1 VEERVFTGRVSG
13 LINQLR
19 ESLRAL
25 ADVFG
30 NPGLRRLE
38 LAWVGSVT
46 GEWAYAIALAVYAYE
61 AGGATT
67 VGLVALLRF
76 LPSAVVAPFAAVLAD
91 RYPRQRVMLTADA
104 IRAGALAGAAVVAL
118 ADGPSPAVYVLA
130 ALVSVVSTAFQPA
143 QAALIPTLAR
153 DPQELT
159 AANVASSTIASV
171 GSFAGPALGGLL
183 LAVTSPGVVFAAT
196 AGAFVWSGLNVA
208 RIRAE
213 RPTRGEAGEEALH
226 REALAGFRA
235 IFAVP
240 SLRLVVGLYSAQT
253 LVAGA
258 LNVLVVV
265 AAFELLDLGRSGPG
279 LLNSAVGIGGLVG
292 AAVALGL
299 VGLRGLGT
307 AFALG
312 LVLWGLP
319 IVLIGAWPATAVAVV
334 FLGLLGVGNTLV
346 DVSGLTL
353 LQRTAPPDVL
363 ARVFGVLES
372 LVVGTIGLGAILAPV
387 LVSLFGV
394 RWALVA
400 TGLLLPVLALVTWAR
415 LRKIDERTVVPERGL
430 ELLRR
435 LPLFAPLPPATL
447 EHLAGSLLRIQAGA
461 GTEVTRQGDVGDRF
475 YLVDEGELEVRV
487 DGRAGGT
494 LGPGDY
500 FGEIA
505 LLRDVPRTATVTARI
520 DAALLALERDE
531 FVSAVSGHPA
541 SREAADAVVAARL
554 ARLRPGLAS
563 I

>member
-1 VEERVFTGRVSG
+1 VRD
-13 LINQLR
+13 LAAQLR

-46 GEWAYAIALAVYAYE
+46 GEWAYAVALAVFAYD
-61 AGGATT
+61 AGGATA
-67 VGLVALLRF
+67 VGVVALLRF
-76 LPSAVVAPFAAVLAD
+76 MPSAVVAPFAAVLAD
-91 RYPRQRVMLTADA
+91 RYPRQRIMLSADL
-104 IRAGALAGAAVVAL
+104 IRAGALAGAAAVAL
-118 ADGPSPAVYVLA
+118 ADGPAPAVYALA
-130 ALVSVVSTAFQPA
+130 ALVAVVSTAFQPA
-143 QAALIPTLAR
+143 QAALIPILAR
-153 DPQELT
+153 DPRELT
-159 AANVASSTIASV
+159 AANVASSTVESV
-171 GSFAGPALGGLL
+171 GSFAGPAIGGLL
-183 LAVTSPGVVFAAT
+183 LAVTSAGVVFAVT
-196 AGAFVWSGLNVA
+196 AGAFVWSALNVA
-208 RIRAE
+208 RIPASP
-213 RPTRGEAGEEALH
+213 PTREEGAEEALH

-235 IFAVP
+235 IFGVP

-265 AAFELLDLGRSGPG
+265 AALELLDLGRSGPG
-279 LLNSAVGIGGLVG
+279 LLNSAIGIGGLLG
-292 AAVALGL
+292 AGVALGL

-307 AFALG
+307 AFAFG

-319 IVLIGAWPATAVAVV
+319 LILFGAWPEAAPALL

-363 ARVFGVLES
+363 GRVFGVLES
-372 LVVGTIGLGAILAPV
+372 LVVGTLGLGAILAPV

-400 TGLLLPVLALVTWAR
+400 TGLLLPVLALASWAR
-415 LRKIDERTVVPERGL
+415 LHAIDERALVPEREL
-430 ELLRR
+430 ELLRG

-447 EHLAGSLLRIQAGA
+447 EHLAASLVRVRAAPGMEI
-461 GTEVTRQGDVGDRF
+461 TRQGEVGDRF
-475 YLVDEGELEVRV
+475 YVVDEGELDVTI
-487 DGRAGGT
+487 DGKPVST
-494 LGPGDY
+494 LGAGDH

-505 LLRDVPRTATVTARI
+505 LLREVPRTATVTART
-520 DAALLALERDE
+520 DASLLALERDE
-531 FVSAVSGHPA
+531 FVSAVTGHPA

-554 ARLRPGLAS
+554 GRLRPGLAS

>member
-1 VEERVFTGRVSG
+1 MRNLTA
-13 LINQLR
+13 QLR
-19 ESLRAL
+19 ESLGAL
-25 ADVFG
+25 RDVFR
-30 NPGLRRLE
+30 NPGLRRLQ
-38 LAWVGSVT
+38 LAWIGSVT
-46 GEWAYAIALAVYAYE
+46 GDWAYAIALGVFAYE
-61 AGGATT
+61 AGGATA

-91 RYPRQRVMLTADA
+91 RYSRQRVMLAADA
-104 IRAGALAGAAVVAL
+104 IRAAALAGAATVAL
-118 ADGPSPAVYVLA
+118 ADGPAPVVYALA
-130 ALVSVVSTAFQPA
+130 ALVAVVSTAFQPA

-153 DPQELT
+153 DPRELT
-159 AANVASSTIASV
+159 AANVASSTIESV
-171 GSFAGPALGGLL
+171 GSFLGPAIGGLL

-196 AGAFVWSGLNVA
+196 AGAFVWSALNVA
-208 RIRAE
+208 RIPST
-213 RPTRGEAGEEALH
+213 PTAREDVVEEALH
-226 REALAGFRA
+226 REVLAGFRA

-265 AAFELLDLGRSGPG
+265 AALELLDLGRSGPG
-279 LLNSAVGIGGLVG
+279 LLNSAVGIGGLIG
-292 AAVALGL
+292 AAITLGL

-307 AFALG
+307 AFAFG

-319 IVLIGAWPATAVAVV
+319 LVLFGAWPTTGAAIL
-334 FLGLLGVGNTLV
+334 FLGLLGIGNTLV

-353 LQRTAPPDVL
+353 LQRTAPPEVL
-363 ARVFGVLES
+363 GRVFGVLES
-372 LVVGTIGLGAILAPV
+372 LVVGTLGLGAIIAP
-387 LVSLFGV
+387 LLISLFGV

-400 TGLLLPVLALVTWAR
+400 TGLLLPALALASWAR
-415 LRKIDERTVVPERGL
+415 LRRIDAQTVVPEHEL
-430 ELLRR
+430 ERLRR

-447 EHLAGSLLRIQAGA
+447 EHLAGNLVRVPAAA
-461 GTEVTRQGDVGDRF
+461 GTEITRQGDVGDRF
-475 YLVDEGELEVRV
+475 YLVDEGEVDVISDGEVV
-487 DGRAGGT
+487 ST

-505 LLRDVPRTATVTARI
+505 LLRDVPRTATVTART

-541 SREAADAVVAARL
+541 SLEAADAVVAARL
-554 ARLRPGLAS
+554 GRLRPGLAS

>member
-1 VEERVFTGRVSG
+1 VKG
-13 LINQLR
+13 LVDQLR

-25 ADVFG
+25 GDVFG
-30 NPGLRRLE
+30 NPGLRRLQF
-38 LAWVGSVT
+38 AWIGSVT
-46 GEWAYAIALAVYAYE
+46 GDWAYAIALGVFAYE
-61 AGGATT
+61 AGGATA

-91 RYPRQRVMLTADA
+91 RYPRQRVMLAADA
-104 IRAGALAGAAVVAL
+104 IRAAALAGAATVAL
-118 ADGPSPAVYVLA
+118 AGGPVAVVYALA
-130 ALVSVVSTAFQPA
+130 ALVAVVSTAFQPA

-153 DPQELT
+153 DPRELT
-159 AANVASSTIASV
+159 AANVASSTIESV
-171 GSFAGPALGGLL
+171 GGLL

-208 RIRAE
+208 RIPAT
-213 RPTRGEAGEEALH
+213 PPARGEVAEEALH
-226 REALAGFRA
+226 REVLAGFRA

-240 SLRLVVGLYSAQT
+240 SLRLVVCLYSAQT

-258 LNVLVVV
+258 LNVLLIV
-265 AAFELLDLGRSGPG
+265 AAIELLDLGRSGPG
-279 LLNSAVGIGGLVG
+279 LLNSAVGIGGIIG

-307 AFALG
+307 AFAFG

-319 IVLIGAWPATAVAVV
+319 LILFGAWPETAAAIV

-353 LQRTAPPDVL
+353 LQRTAPEEVL
-363 ARVFGVLES
+363 GRVFGVLES
-372 LVVGTIGLGAILAPV
+372 LVVGTLGLGAIIAP
-387 LVSLFGV
+387 LLISLFGV

-400 TGLLLPVLALVTWAR
+400 TGLLLPALALVSWAR
-415 LRKIDERTVVPERGL
+415 LRRIDERTVVPEREL
-430 ELLRR
+430 ELLRS

-447 EHLAGSLLRIQAGA
+447 EHLARSLVRVPAAA
-461 GTEVTRQGDVGDRF
+461 GTQITRQGEVGDRF
-475 YLVDEGELEVRV
+475 YLVDNGEMDVLIEGEVISS
-487 DGRAGGT
+487 
-494 LGPGDY
+494 LGPGDH

-505 LLRDVPRTATVTARI
+505 LLRDVPRTATVTART
-520 DAALLALERDE
+520 DASLLALERDE
-531 FVSAVSGHPA
+531 FVSAVSGHPV

-554 ARLRPGLAS
+554 GRLRPGLAS

>member
-1 VEERVFTGRVSG
+1 MAD
-13 LINQLR
+13 QLR

-25 ADVFG
+25 ADVFR

-46 GEWAYAIALAVYAYE
+46 GEWAYVVALAVYAYE
-61 AGGATT
+61 AGGATA

-76 LPSAVVAPFAAVLAD
+76 LPSAAVAPFAAVLAD
-91 RYPRQRVMLTADA
+91 RYSRQRVMLTADA
-104 IRAGALAGAAVVAL
+104 IRAVALAGAAAVAL
-118 ADGPSPAVYVLA
+118 ADGPAPALYALA
-130 ALVSVVSTAFQPA
+130 ALVAVVSTAFQPA
-143 QAALIPTLAR
+143 QAALIPMLAR
-153 DPQELT
+153 NPQELT
-159 AANVASSTIASV
+159 AANVASSTVESV

-196 AGAFVWSGLNVA
+196 AGAFVWSALNVA
-208 RIRAE
+208 RIPSTPPPREDA
-213 RPTRGEAGEEALH
+213 AEEALH
-226 REALAGFRA
+226 REVLAGFQA
-235 IFAVP
+235 IFRVP

-265 AAFELLDLGRSGPG
+265 AALELLDLGRAGPG
-279 LLNSAVGIGGLVG
+279 LLNSAVGIGGLIG
-292 AAVALGL
+292 AGVALGL
-299 VGLRGLGT
+299 VGLRRLGT
-307 AFALG
+307 AFAFG

-319 IVLIGAWPATAVAVV
+319 LILFGAWPETAAALL

-353 LQRTAPPDVL
+353 LQRTAPEEVL
-363 ARVFGVLES
+363 GRVFGVLES
-372 LVVGTIGLGAILAPV
+372 LVVGTLGLGAILAPL

-400 TGLLLPVLALVTWAR
+400 TGLLLPALALVSWAR
-415 LRKIDERTVVPERGL
+415 LREIDERTVVPGREL
-430 ELLRR
+430 ELLRS

-447 EHLAGSLLRIQAGA
+447 EHLARSLVRVPAAAGSEIM
-461 GTEVTRQGDVGDRF
+461 RQGEVGDRF
-475 YLVDEGELEVRV
+475 YLVDKGDMDVRIDGEVV
-487 DGRAGGT
+487 SS
-494 LGPGDY
+494 LGPGDH

-505 LLRDVPRTATVTARI
+505 LLRDVPRTATVTART
-520 DAALLALERDE
+520 DASLLALERDE
-531 FVSAVSGHPA
+531 FVSAVSGHPV

-554 ARLRPGLAS
+554 GRLRPGLAS

>member
-1 VEERVFTGRVSG
+1 VKGVAD
-13 LINQLR
+13 QLR

-25 ADVFG
+25 RDVFG
-30 NPGLRRLE
+30 NPGLRRLQF
-38 LAWVGSVT
+38 AWIGSVT
-46 GEWAYAIALAVYAYE
+46 GDWAYAIALGVFAYE
-61 AGGATT
+61 AGGATA

-91 RYPRQRVMLTADA
+91 RYPRQRVMLAADA
-104 IRAGALAGAAVVAL
+104 IRAAALAGAAAVAL
-118 ADGPSPAVYVLA
+118 AGGPAPAVYALA
-130 ALVSVVSTAFQPA
+130 ALVAVVSTAFQPA

-153 DPQELT
+153 DPRELT
-159 AANVASSTIASV
+159 AANVASSTIESV
-171 GSFAGPALGGLL
+171 GSFVGPALGGLL

-196 AGAFVWSGLNVA
+196 AGAFVWSALNVA
-208 RIRAE
+208 RIPAT
-213 RPTRGEAGEEALH
+213 PPARGEVAEEALH
-226 REALAGFRA
+226 REVMAGFRA

-240 SLRLVVGLYSAQT
+240 SLRLVVALYSAQT

-258 LNVLVVV
+258 LNVLVIV
-265 AAFELLDLGRSGPG
+265 AAIELLDLGRSGPG
-279 LLNSAVGIGGLVG
+279 LLNSAVGVGGIIG

-307 AFALG
+307 AFAFG

-319 IVLIGAWPATAVAVV
+319 LVLFGAWPSTVAALL
-334 FLGLLGVGNTLV
+334 FLGVLGIGNTLV

-363 ARVFGVLES
+363 GRVFGVLES
-372 LVVGTIGLGAILAPV
+372 LVVGTLGLGAIIAPV

-400 TGLLLPVLALVTWAR
+400 TGLLLPALALVAWAR
-415 LRKIDERTVVPERGL
+415 LRSIDERAVVPEREL
-430 ELLRR
+430 ELLRS
-435 LPLFAPLPPATL
+435 LPLFAPLAPATL
-447 EHLAGSLLRIQAGA
+447 EHLARSLVRVPAA
-461 GTEVTRQGDVGDRF
+461 VGTEITRQGDIGDRF
-475 YLVDEGELEVRV
+475 YLVDEGEMEVAA
-487 DGRAGGT
+487 DGEVVAT

-505 LLRDVPRTATVTARI
+505 LLRDVPRTATVSART
-520 DAALLALERDE
+520 DASLLALERDE

-541 SREAADAVVAARL
+541 SLEAADAVVAARL
-554 ARLRPGLAS
+554 GHLRPGLAS

>member
-1 VEERVFTGRVSG
+1 MTGVA
-13 LINQLR
+13 NQLR
-19 ESLRAL
+19 ESLQAL
-25 ADVFG
+25 GAVFR
-30 NPGLRRLE
+30 NPGLRRLL

-46 GEWAYAIALAVYAYE
+46 GEWAYVVALAVFAYE
-61 AGGATT
+61 AGGATA

-91 RYPRQRVMLTADA
+91 RHSRQRVMLTADA
-104 IRAGALAGAAVVAL
+104 IRACALGAAAGVAL
-118 ADGPSPAVYVLA
+118 ADGPAALVYGLA
-130 ALVSVVSTAFQPA
+130 ALVAIVSTAFQPA

-159 AANVASSTIASV
+159 AANVASSTVESV

-196 AGAFVWSGLNVA
+196 AFAFVWSALNVA
-208 RIRAE
+208 RIPSTPPAREDTA
-213 RPTRGEAGEEALH
+213 EEALH

-235 IFAVP
+235 IFDAP

-265 AAFELLDLGRSGPG
+265 AALELLDLGRSGPG
-279 LLNSAVGIGGLVG
+279 LLNSAIGIGGLIG
-292 AAVALGL
+292 AVITLGL

-307 AFALG
+307 AFAFG

-319 IVLIGAWPATAVAVV
+319 LVFFGAWPATGAALL
-334 FLGLLGVGNTLV
+334 FLGLLGIGNTLV

-353 LQRTAPPDVL
+353 LQRTAPPEVL
-363 ARVFGVLES
+363 GRVFGVLES
-372 LVVGTIGLGAILAPV
+372 LVVGTLGLGAIIAPL

-394 RWALVA
+394 QLALVA
-400 TGLLLPVLALVTWAR
+400 TGLLLPALAVASWAR
-415 LRKIDERTVVPERGL
+415 LRGIDERTVLPERGL
-430 ELLRR
+430 ELLGS

-447 EHLAGSLLRIQAGA
+447 EHLARSLVPVQASA
-461 GTEVTRQGDVGDRF
+461 GTEVVRQGDVGDRF
-475 YLVDEGELEVRV
+475 YLVDDGELAVAI
-487 DGRAGGT
+487 DGTIVST
-494 LGPGDY
+494 LGPGDH

-505 LLRDVPRTATVTARI
+505 LLRDVPRTATVTART
-520 DAALLALERDE
+520 DATLLALERDE
-531 FVSAVSGHPA
+531 FISAVTGHPV
-541 SREAADAVVAARL
+541 SLEAADAVVAARL
-554 ARLRPGLAS
+554 GRLAPRLAS

>member
-1 VEERVFTGRVSG
+1 VRDLTA
-13 LINQLR
+13 QLR

-46 GEWAYAIALAVYAYE
+46 GEWAYAVALAVFAYD
-61 AGGATT
+61 AGGATA
-67 VGLVALLRF
+67 VGVVALLRF
-76 LPSAVVAPFAAVLAD
+76 MPSAVVAPFAAVLAD
-91 RYPRQRVMLTADA
+91 RYPRQRVMLSADL
-104 IRAGALAGAAVVAL
+104 IRAGALAGAAAVAL
-118 ADGPSPAVYVLA
+118 ADGPAPAVYALA
-130 ALVSVVSTAFQPA
+130 ALVAVVSTAFQPA
-143 QAALIPTLAR
+143 QAALIPILAR
-153 DPQELT
+153 DPRELT
-159 AANVASSTIASV
+159 AANVASSTVESV
-171 GSFAGPALGGLL
+171 GSFAGPAIGGLL
-183 LAVTSPGVVFAAT
+183 LAATSAGVVFAVT
-196 AGAFVWSGLNVA
+196 AGAFVWSALNVV
-208 RIRAE
+208 RIPASP
-213 RPTRGEAGEEALH
+213 PTREEGAEEALH

-235 IFAVP
+235 IFGVP

-265 AAFELLDLGRSGPG
+265 AALELLDLGRSGPG
-279 LLNSAVGIGGLVG
+279 LLNSAIGIGGLLG
-292 AAVALGL
+292 AGVALGL

-307 AFALG
+307 AFAFG

-319 IVLIGAWPATAVAVV
+319 LILFGAWPEAAPALL

-363 ARVFGVLES
+363 GRVFGVLES
-372 LVVGTIGLGAILAPV
+372 LVVGTLGLGAILAPV

-400 TGLLLPVLALVTWAR
+400 TGLLLPVLALASWAR
-415 LRKIDERTVVPERGL
+415 LHAIDARALVPEREL
-430 ELLRR
+430 ELLRG

-447 EHLAGSLLRIQAGA
+447 EHLAASLVRVRAAPGMEI
-461 GTEVTRQGDVGDRF
+461 TRQGEAGDRF
-475 YLVDEGELEVRV
+475 YVVDEGELDVTI
-487 DGRAGGT
+487 DGKPVSTLRAG
-494 LGPGDY
+494 DH

-505 LLRDVPRTATVTARI
+505 LLREVPRTATVTARI
-520 DAALLALERDE
+520 DSSLLALERDE
-531 FVSAVSGHPA
+531 FVSAVTGHPA

-554 ARLRPGLAS
+554 GRLRPGLAS

>member
-1 VEERVFTGRVSG
+1 MAD
-13 LINQLR
+13 QLR

-25 ADVFG
+25 ADVFR

-46 GEWAYAIALAVYAYE
+46 GEWAYVVALAVYAYE
-61 AGGATT
+61 AGGATA

-76 LPSAVVAPFAAVLAD
+76 LPSAAVAPFAAVLAD
-91 RYPRQRVMLTADA
+91 RYSRQRVMLTADA
-104 IRAGALAGAAVVAL
+104 IRAVALAGAAAVAL
-118 ADGPSPAVYVLA
+118 VDGPVPAVYALA
-130 ALVSVVSTAFQPA
+130 ALVAVVSTAFQPA

-153 DPQELT
+153 NPQELT
-159 AANVASSTIASV
+159 AANVASSTVESV

-196 AGAFVWSGLNVA
+196 AGAFVWSALNVA
-208 RIRAE
+208 RIPSTPPPREDA
-213 RPTRGEAGEEALH
+213 AEEALH
-226 REALAGFRA
+226 REALAGFQV
-235 IFAVP
+235 IFRVP

-265 AAFELLDLGRSGPG
+265 AALELLDLGRAGPG
-279 LLNSAVGIGGLVG
+279 LLNSAVGVGGLIG
-292 AAVALGL
+292 AGVALGL

-307 AFALG
+307 AFAFG

-319 IVLIGAWPATAVAVV
+319 LILFGAWPETGAALV

-353 LQRTAPPDVL
+353 LQRAAPEEVL
-363 ARVFGVLES
+363 GRVFGVLES
-372 LVVGTIGLGAILAPV
+372 LVVGTLGLGAIAAP
-387 LVSLFGV
+387 LLISLFGV

-400 TGLLLPVLALVTWAR
+400 TGLLLPALALLSWAR
-415 LRKIDERTVVPERGL
+415 LRGIDERAVVPEREL
-430 ELLRR
+430 ELLRS

-447 EHLAGSLLRIQAGA
+447 EHLARSLVRVPATA
-461 GTEVTRQGDVGDRF
+461 GTEITRQGEVGDRF
-475 YLVDEGELEVRV
+475 YLVDDGDMEVSIDGEVISS
-487 DGRAGGT
+487 
-494 LGPGDY
+494 LGPGDH

-505 LLRDVPRTATVTARI
+505 LLRDVPRTATVTART
-520 DAALLALERDE
+520 DASLLALERDE

-541 SREAADAVVAARL
+541 SRAAADAVVAARL
-554 ARLRPGLAS
+554 GRLRPGLAS